1 MSSYLALVIGAIL
14 GSSFRYFFTLLNF
27 TILGLPAATILVNI
41 IGSAMAGYF
50 LNKFNGA
57 LYIFVYIGFFGS
69 FTTLSS
75 FNMELFSLVSDKSF
89 IKALIYFSLNIFI
102 SFLFFYLFH
111 MISLRSVSYTH
122 LTLPT
127 R

>member
-1 MSSYLALVIGAIL
+1 MSSYLALVTGAIL

-27 TILGLPAATILVNI
+27 TIFGLPSATILVNI
-41 IGSAMAGYF
+41 LGSAMAGYF

-57 LYIFVYIGFFGS
+57 LYIFFYIGFFGS

-75 FNMELFSLVSDKSF
+75 FNIELFSLVSDRSF

-102 SFLFFYLFH
+102 SFIFFYLFH
-111 MISLRSVSYTH
+111 IISLR
-122 LTLPT
+122 LAN
-127 R
+127 

>member
-14 GSSFRYFFTLLNF
+14 GSSLRYFFTILNF
-27 TILGLPAATILVNI
+27 TFLGLPSATILVNI

-57 LYIFVYIGFFGS
+57 LYIFFYVGLCCS

-75 FNMELFSLVSDKSF
+75 FNIELFSLVSDKSF
-89 IKALIYFSLNIFI
+89 IKALIYFSFNIFI
-102 SFLFFYLFH
+102 SFIFFYLFH
-111 MISLRSVSYTH
+111 MISLRFAN
-122 LTLPT
+122 
-127 R
+127 

>member
-41 IGSAMAGYF
+41 LGSAMAGYF

-57 LYIFVYIGFFGS
+57 LYIFV
-69 FTTLSS
+69 
-75 FNMELFSLVSDKSF
+75 
-89 IKALIYFSLNIFI
+89 
-102 SFLFFYLFH
+102 
-111 MISLRSVSYTH
+111 SVSYTH

-127 R
+127 SDLV

>member
-1 MSSYLALVIGAIL
+1 MSSYLALVIGAVL
-14 GSSFRYFFTLLNF
+14 GSSLRYSFTLFNF
-27 TILGLPAATILVNI
+27 SIFGLPPSTILVNV

-50 LNKFNGA
+50 LNKFNGV

-89 IKALIYFSLNIFI
+89 IKALMYFSLNIFI
-102 SFLFFYLFH
+102 SFIFFYLFH
-111 MISLRSVSYTH
+111 MISLRFAN
-122 LTLPT
+122 
-127 R
+127 

>member
-75 FNMELFSLVSDKSF
+75 FNMELFSLVSDNSF
-89 IKALIYFSLNIFI
+89 MKALIYFSLNIFI
-102 SFLFFYLFH
+102 SFIVFYLFH
-111 MISLRSVSYTH
+111 MISLRFAN
-122 LTLPT
+122 
-127 R
+127 

>member
-14 GSSFRYFFTLLNF
+14 GSSFRYLITILNF
-27 TILGLPAATILVNI
+27 TFLGLPISTILVNI

-50 LNKFNGA
+50 LNKFDGA
-57 LYIFVYIGFFGS
+57 IYIFVYIGFFGS

-102 SFLFFYLFH
+102 SFIFFYISH
-111 MISLRSVSYTH
+111 MISLRIAN
-122 LTLPT
+122 
-127 R
+127 

>member
-14 GSSFRYFFTLLNF
+14 GSSLRYFFNILNF
-27 TILGLPAATILVNI
+27 TFLGLPSATILVNI

-57 LYIFVYIGFFGS
+57 LYIFFYVGLFGS

-75 FNMELFSLVSDKSF
+75 FNIELFSFVSDKSF
-89 IKALIYFSLNIFI
+89 IKALMYFSFNIFI
-102 SFLFFYLFH
+102 SFIFFYLFH
-111 MISLRSVSYTH
+111 MISLRFAN
-122 LTLPT
+122 
-127 R
+127 

>member
-14 GSSFRYFFTLLNF
+14 GSSFRYFFNLLNI

-50 LNKFNGA
+50 LNKFYGA
-57 LYIFVYIGFFGS
+57 LYIFVYVGFFGS

-75 FNMELFSLVSDKSF
+75 FNMELFSLVSEKSF
-89 IKALIYFSLNIFI
+89 IKALIYFSFNIFI
-102 SFLFFYLFH
+102 SFIFFYLFH
-111 MISLRSVSYTH
+111 MISLRIAN
-122 LTLPT
+122 
-127 R
+127 

>member
-27 TILGLPAATILVNI
+27 TFFGLPAATILVNI

-50 LNKFNGA
+50 LNKFNGT

-75 FNMELFSLVSDKSF
+75 FNMELFSLFLAKSF
-89 IKALIYFSLNIFI
+89 IKSFMYFSLNIFI
-102 SFLFFYLFH
+102 SFIFFYLFH
-111 MISLRSVSYTH
+111 MISLRFAN
-122 LTLPT
+122 
-127 R
+127 

>member
-1 MSSYLALVIGAIL
+1 MPSYIALVIGAIL
-14 GSSFRYFFTLLNF
+14 GSSFRYFFTVLNF
-27 TILGLPAATILVNI
+27 NILGLPAATILVNI

-57 LYIFVYIGFFGS
+57 LYIFLYIGFFGS

-89 IKALIYFSLNIFI
+89 FKALLYFSLNIFV
-102 SFLFFYLFH
+102 SFIFFYLFH
-111 MISLRSVSYTH
+111 MISFKFAN
-122 LTLPT
+122 
-127 R
+127 

>member
-14 GSSFRYFFTLLNF
+14 GSSFRYFLTLSNF
-27 TILGLPAATILVNI
+27 SILGLPTATILVNI

-102 SFLFFYLFH
+102 SFFFFYLFH
-111 MISLRSVSYTH
+111 MISIRFAI
-122 LTLPT
+122 
-127 R
+127 

>member
-14 GSSFRYFFTLLNF
+14 GSSLRYFLAILNF
-27 TILGLPAATILVNI
+27 TFLGLPTATILVNI

-57 LYIFVYIGFFGS
+57 LYIFVYVGLFGS

-75 FNMELFSLVSDKSF
+75 FNIELFSLVSDKSF
-89 IKALIYFSLNIFI
+89 VKALIYFSFNIFI
-102 SFLFFYLFH
+102 SFIFFYLFH
-111 MISLRSVSYTH
+111 MISLRFAN
-122 LTLPT
+122 
-127 R
+127 

>member
-14 GSSFRYFFTLLNF
+14 GSSLRYFFTILNF
-27 TILGLPAATILVNI
+27 TFLGLPTATILVNI

-57 LYIFVYIGFFGS
+57 LYIFFYVGFFGS

-75 FNMELFSLVSDKSF
+75 FNIEIFSLVSDKSF
-89 IKALIYFSLNIFI
+89 IKALIYFSFNIFI
-102 SFLFFYLFH
+102 SFIFFYLFH
-111 MISLRSVSYTH
+111 MISLRFAN
-122 LTLPT
+122 
-127 R
+127 

>member
-14 GSSFRYFFTLLNF
+14 GSSFRYLFTLLNF
-27 TILGLPAATILVNI
+27 TILGLPSATILVNI

-75 FNMELFSLVSDKSF
+75 FNIELFSLVSDKSF
-89 IKALIYFSLNIFI
+89 IKALIYFSFNIFI
-102 SFLFFYLFH
+102 SFFILDFLEV
-111 MISLRSVSYTH
+111 LLLCLH
-122 LTLPT
+122 LTWNYFH
-127 R
+127 

>member
-1 MSSYLALVIGAIL
+1 MSTYLALILGAIL
-14 GSSFRYFFTLLNF
+14 GSSLRYFFNLLNF
-27 TILGLPAATILVNI
+27 TILGLPLATILVNI

-50 LNKFNGA
+50 LNKFSGA

-89 IKALIYFSLNIFI
+89 TKAFIYFSLNIFI
-102 SFLFFYLFH
+102 SFIFFYLFH
-111 MISLRSVSYTH
+111 MISLRFAN
-122 LTLPT
+122 
-127 R
+127 

>member
-14 GSSFRYFFTLLNF
+14 GSSFRYFFTITNF
-27 TILGLPAATILVNI
+27 TFFGLPTATILVNI

-75 FNMELFSLVSDKSF
+75 FNIELFSLVSDKSF
-89 IKALIYFSLNIFI
+89 IKALIYFSFNIFI
-102 SFLFFYLFH
+102 SFIFFYLFH
-111 MISLRSVSYTH
+111 MISFRFAN
-122 LTLPT
+122 
-127 R
+127 

>member
-1 MSSYLALVIGAIL
+1 MSSYIALVTGAIL
-14 GSSFRYFFTLLNF
+14 GTSVRYLFILLNF

-57 LYIFVYIGFFGS
+57 LYIFVYVGFFGS

-75 FNMELFSLVSDKSF
+75 FNMELFTLLSDKSF
-89 IKALIYFSLNIFI
+89 IKALIYFSFNIFI
-102 SFLFFYLFH
+102 SFIFFSLFH
-111 MISLRSVSYTH
+111 MISLRFAN
-122 LTLPT
+122 
-127 R
+127 

>member
-1 MSSYLALVIGAIL
+1 MSSYLALVIGAVL
-14 GSSFRYFFTLLNF
+14 GSSFRYIFTILNL

-89 IKALIYFSLNIFI
+89 IKALIYFTFNIFI
-102 SFLFFYLFH
+102 SFIFFYLFH
-111 MISLRSVSYTH
+111 MISLRIAN
-122 LTLPT
+122 
-127 R
+127 

>member
-14 GSSFRYFFTLLNF
+14 GSSLRYFFTIFNF
-27 TILGLPAATILVNI
+27 TFQGLPTATILVNI

-57 LYIFVYIGFFGS
+57 LYIFAYVGFFGS

-75 FNMELFSLVSDKSF
+75 FNMELFTLVSDKFF
-89 IKALIYFSLNIFI
+89 IKALIYFSFNIFI
-102 SFLFFYLFH
+102 SFIFFYLFH
-111 MISLRSVSYTH
+111 MISLRFAN
-122 LTLPT
+122 
-127 R
+127 

>member
-14 GSSFRYFFTLLNF
+14 GSSFRYFLTLLNF
-27 TILGLPAATILVNI
+27 SILGLPLATTLVNI
-41 IGSAMAGYF
+41 IGSSMAGYF
-50 LNKFNGA
+50 LNKFYGA

-69 FTTLSS
+69 FTTLSA

-89 IKALIYFSLNIFI
+89 LKAFVYFSLNIFI

-111 MISLRSVSYTH
+111 MISIRFEN
-122 LTLPT
+122 
-127 R
+127 

>member
-14 GSSFRYFFTLLNF
+14 GSSFRYLFTLLNF

-50 LNKFNGA
+50 LNKFNGT
-57 LYIFVYIGFFGS
+57 LYIFAYIGFFGS

-75 FNMELFSLVSDKSF
+75 FNIELFSLVSDKSLV
-89 IKALIYFSLNIFI
+89 KALIYFSLNIFI
-102 SFLFFYLFH
+102 SFIFFYLSH
-111 MISLRSVSYTH
+111 MISLRIAN
-122 LTLPT
+122 
-127 R
+127 

>member
-14 GSSFRYFFTLLNF
+14 GSSFRYFFTFLNF
-27 TILGLPAATILVNI
+27 TILGLPSATILVNI

-111 MISLRSVSYTH
+111 MISLRIAN
-122 LTLPT
+122 
-127 R
+127 

>member
-14 GSSFRYFFTLLNF
+14 GSSLRYIFTILNF
-27 TILGLPAATILVNI
+27 TFLGLPTATLLVNI

-57 LYIFVYIGFFGS
+57 LYIFVYVGLFGS

-75 FNMELFSLVSDKSF
+75 FNVELFSLVSDKSF
-89 IKALIYFSLNIFI
+89 IKALTYFSFNIFI
-102 SFLFFYLFH
+102 SFIFFYLFH
-111 MISLRSVSYTH
+111 MISLRFAN
-122 LTLPT
+122 
-127 R
+127 

>member
-57 LYIFVYIGFFGS
+57 LYIFVYVGFFGS

-89 IKALIYFSLNIFI
+89 TKALIYFSLNIFI

-111 MISLRSVSYTH
+111 MISLRFANLDRSK
-122 LTLPT
+122 L
-127 R
+127 

>member
-14 GSSFRYFFTLLNF
+14 GSSFRYFFTLLNLTF
-27 TILGLPAATILVNI
+27 LGLPAATILVNI
-41 IGSAMAGYF
+41 IGSSMAGYF

-102 SFLFFYLFH
+102 SFIFFYLSH
-111 MISLRSVSYTH
+111 MISLRIAN
-122 LTLPT
+122 
-127 R
+127 